1 MLDLVLIGAGGHGR
15 EVLDVVDAINAQ
27 RPTYRVV
34 GFLDDGDPDPGLIE
48 GRGYSILGPSTEAP
62 AIGVAFVLSLGSSR
76 DRKAI
81 DGRLRA
87 TGLES
92 PVLVHPHAT
101 IGPDVELGPGC
112 VVTAGVRFG
121 NHIRVGRHGHVNM
134 NSTVHHDC
142 VLEDYVTLSPGV
154 HLNGNVVVREG
165 AFFGTAATVIPGH
178 EIGAW
183 ATIGAGAVVVR
194 DVAAGV
200 TAVGVPAHS

>member
-1 MLDLVLIGAGGHGR
+1 MLIGAGGHGR
-15 EVLDVVDAINAQ
+15 EVLDVVEAINTVT
-27 RPTYRVV
+27 PTYRVV
-34 GFLDDGDPDPGLIE
+34 GFLDDGDPDPSLIE
-48 GRGYSILGPSTEAP
+48 GRGYSVIGPSAEAK
-62 AIGVAFVLSLGSSR
+62 ALGVAFVLSLGSSR
-76 DRKAI
+76 DRKTI
-81 DGRLRA
+81 DDELQA
-87 TGLES
+87 AGLPS

-101 IGPDVELGPGC
+101 IGPDVQLGPGC
-112 VVTAGVRFG
+112 VVTAGARFG

-165 AFFGTAATVIPGH
+165 VFFGTAATVIPGR

-194 DVAAGV
+194 DIPAGV
-200 TAVGVPAHS
+200 TATGVPARSRGD